1 MVTGGYVIFD
11 WIIPCYTQA
20 ANIGKKV
27 AFHAEIGN

>member
-1 MVTGGYVIFD
+1 MVTGELWTFD

-20 ANIGKKV
+20 ANIGEKV